1 MSARPSLAGR
11 LCQLAPLM
19 RYEENIAMYQVHCL
33 NNIAKVGTDRLGE
46 GFSLTDEFEAAN
58 AIMVRSAS
66 LHDIELPSDL
76 LAIARAGAG
85 VNNIPIEQCAEQGV
99 VVFNTPGAN
108 ANAVK
113 EMVLSGM
120 LLAARDVVG
129 GIEWVKENSDDPNIG
144 KQAEKAKKDFAGTEL
159 AGKNLGVI
167 GLGAIGAMVANAGRS
182 LGMHVYG
189 YDPYLSIK
197 YAWSLDRHVRNVAS
211 LNDIFA
217 NCDYIS
223 IHVPANEKTKGMI
236 GRDEIAAMKDGVVL
250 LNYARDVLVDEIA
263 VSEALQTGHIH
274 RYMTDFANSVTTQMK
289 HAVVTPHLGAS
300 TKEAEDNCAIMA
312 ADELRDYLLYGN
324 IENSVNFERVNL
336 GPITSGVR
344 IALFHKNIP
353 TMIGQITGL
362 ISEANVN
369 IDNMSDKSR
378 GSVAYSLIDITGEV
392 DDTLVERLA
401 AIDGVIRVRILRG

>member
-1 MSARPSLAGR
+1 
-11 LCQLAPLM
+11 
-19 RYEENIAMYQVHCL
+19 MYKVHCL

-46 GFSLTDEFEAAN
+46 NFGLTEDINEAQ

-66 LHDIELPSDL
+66 LHETEFSNNL
-76 LAIARAGAG
+76 LAIGRAGAG
-85 VNNIPIEQCAEQGV
+85 VNNIPLDRCAEKGI

-108 ANAVK
+108 ANGVK
-113 EMVLSGM
+113 EMVIAGM
-120 LLAARDVVG
+120 LLAARDIVG
-129 GIEWVKENSDDPNIG
+129 GIEWVDENSDDPNVG
-144 KQAEKAKKDFAGTEL
+144 KSAEKAKKDFAGTEL

-189 YDPYLSIK
+189 YDPYLSVK
-197 YAWSLDRHVRNVAS
+197 YAWSLDRHVRHVSNI
-211 LNDIFA
+211 NDIWA
-217 NCDYIS
+217 NCDYIT
-223 IHVPANEKTKGMI
+223 IHVPATDKTKGMI

-263 VSEALQTGHIH
+263 LTEALQNGHVR

-312 ADELRDYLLYGN
+312 AHQLRSYLLDGN
-324 IENSVNFERVNL
+324 IENSVNFEPVDFGSLCTDLRL
-336 GPITSGVR
+336 CI
-344 IALFHKNIP
+344 FHKNVP

-362 ISEANVN
+362 ISNEGVN

-378 GSVAYSLIDITGEV
+378 GTVAYSLIDISGDFS
-392 DDTLVERLA
+392 DDAVKRLS
-401 AIDGVIRVRILRG
+401 AIEGVIRVRALRK